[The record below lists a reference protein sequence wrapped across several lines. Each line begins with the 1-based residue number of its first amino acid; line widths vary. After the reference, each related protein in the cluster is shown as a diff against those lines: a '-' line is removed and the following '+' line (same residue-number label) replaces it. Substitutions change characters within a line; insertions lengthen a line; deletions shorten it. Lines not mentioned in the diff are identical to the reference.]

1 MNNPAFRKTTEN
13 VRKQSDINVAVERR
27 RNYLALGPNY
37 HTTKPFTEKL
47 PTELKKKKTLRNKL
61 VHLGLLILDS
71 SKIRRYEFWCDYVK
85 PKYGEKKSCV
95 MWIQIISLRT

>member
-27 RNYLALGPNY
+27 RNYLALGSNY
-37 HTTKPFTEKL
+37 HTTNSFTETL
-47 PTELKKKKTLRNKL
+47 PTELKKKTLRNKL
-61 VHLGLLILDS
+61 VHLGLLIVDS

>member
-1 MNNPAFRKTTEN
+1 MNNPGFRKTTEN

-47 PTELKKKKTLRNKL
+47 PTELKKKST
-61 VHLGLLILDS
+61 
-71 SKIRRYEFWCDYVK
+71 
-85 PKYGEKKSCV
+85 
-95 MWIQIISLRT
+95 